1 MSTAVFLFHR
11 DFRTYDQTGLNAI
24 ARSGLKILPVFIF
37 PPEQI
42 DPKQNKYFSNNSVA
56 FMCESLVDLDGQ
68 LRKLGS
74 RLHCIKG
81 DNLKSLARLHSDVPF
96 LELHCSDD
104 YTPYAT
110 KRDTAIQEWC
120 LSHGIAFH
128 RHQDVDLLDMSDGLR
143 LPGQPYQVFK
153 AYLTNLMK
161 NCTVRPVDTFRLQ
174 GSDFCKTQ
182 PKGTLKMSDLKK
194 LYKDNPNLAVHGG
207 RTLGLQRLKK
217 LPQFKDYYTS
227 REIPGLAAGT
237 TLLSAYIKYG
247 CVSVRE
253 VFGGIVATFGKNH
266 ALLREVVFRSFYAH
280 VTAYNPHMLQ
290 GHPLKLQYE
299 RIPWREDPEGF
310 KKWCQ
315 GTTGIPLVDAG
326 LRCLGISCTN
336 GSSINCTNGTY
347 GTGHLH
353 NRVRMVVASFL
364 VKNLLIDWTLGEKFM
379 YSQLVDADASSNG
392 HGWQFISGSGC
403 DSMQYTR
410 VFNPFLQSKKYDPDA
425 EYIKKWVP
433 ELKDVPAKDIHRWD
447 EKHKLYKVNYPAPMV
462 DVKKTAKR
470 AINVYKNALHLK

>member
-1 MSTAVFLFHR
+1 MNTAVFLFHR
-11 DFRTYDQTGLNAI
+11 DFRTYDQTGLNAV

-81 DNLKSLARLHSDVPF
+81 DNVQSLARLHSDVSF
-96 LELHCSDD
+96 VELHCSDD
-104 YTPYAT
+104 YTPYSAI
-110 KRDTAIQEWC
+110 RDAGIQEWC
-120 LSHGIAFH
+120 QSHGIAFH
-128 RHQDVDLLDMSDGLR
+128 RHQDVDLLDMNDGLR

-153 AYLTNLMK
+153 AYFNNLIK
-161 NCTVRPVDTFRLQ
+161 KCTVRPVDTVRLQ
-174 GSDFCKTQ
+174 KSDFCKSL
-182 PKGTLKMSDLKK
+182 PKGTLKIGDLKT

-217 LPQFKDYYTS
+217 LPQFKDYYTT
-227 REIPGLAAGT
+227 RELPSLAAGT

-247 CVSVRE
+247 CVSIRE
-253 VFGGIVATFGKNH
+253 VFWGIVATFGMKH
-266 ALLREVVFRSFYAH
+266 ALLRELVFRSFYAH
-280 VTAYNPHMLQ
+280 VTAHNPHMLQ

-299 RIPWREDPEGF
+299 RIPWRNDPEGF
-310 KKWCQ
+310 KRWCQ
-315 GTTGIPLVDAG
+315 GTTGLPLVDAG
-326 LRCLGISCTN
+326 MRCLSGTN
-336 GSSINCTNGTY
+336 GIN

-353 NRVRMVVASFL
+353 NRLRMIVASFL
-364 VKNLLIDWTLGEKFM
+364 VKNLLISWHLGEAKM
-379 YSQLVDADASSNG
+379 YSLLLDADASSNG

-433 ELKDVPAKDIHRWD
+433 ELKDVPAADIHRWD
-447 EKHKLYKVNYPAPMV
+447 EKHSLYQVDYPEPMV

-470 AINVYKNALHLK
+470 AREVYLKALKK